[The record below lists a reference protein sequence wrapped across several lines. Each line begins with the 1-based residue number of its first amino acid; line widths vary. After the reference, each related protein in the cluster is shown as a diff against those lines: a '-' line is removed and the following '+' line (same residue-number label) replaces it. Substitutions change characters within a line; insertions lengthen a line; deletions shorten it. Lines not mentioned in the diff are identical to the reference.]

1 MNEGQSG
8 PVSPPS
14 IEELSSGRMGDL
26 LALALGLGSTAIGLA
41 LARLHP
47 IFFPAATTAAIYP
60 LYLADLRSGRNWR
73 AAGHVLL
80 WALSSS
86 ATMIALTALLGE
98 QIGPLVLHGES
109 YRREMFEW
117 IRTGAGPEG
126 DPRLFLVPK
135 LREIAVFS
143 ALSLASAG
151 FLGLFLGSFLLN
163 YMNYYVG
170 CLVIH
175 AQPGRLW
182 VPLVFGWPIYA
193 IIRVVGYVN
202 LGVVLSI
209 PLLRLLKQTDLSLR
223 EVRGQL
229 ALALACIALD
239 FALKATV
246 ANAVYWPILS
256 RAVRVP

>member
-1 MNEGQSG
+1 MPLSR
-8 PVSPPS
+8 V
-14 IEELSSGRMGDL
+14 EELSSGRKGDL
-26 LALALGLGSTAIGLA
+26 LALTLGLGSTALGLA
-41 LARLHP
+41 LAKLHP
-47 IFFPAATTAAIYP
+47 VLLPAATTAAIYP
-60 LYLADLRSGRNWR
+60 LYLADLRAGRNWR

-80 WALSSS
+80 WALSST
-86 ATMIALTALLGE
+86 ATMIGLTALLGE
-98 QIGPLVLHGES
+98 RIGPLVLHGES

-135 LREIAVFS
+135 IREIFVFS

-151 FLGLFLGSFLLN
+151 LLGLFLGSFLLN

-170 CLVIH
+170 CLVMS
-175 AQPGRLW
+175 ARPGMIW
-182 VPLVFGWPIYA
+182 VPLIFGWPVYA

-209 PLLRLLKQTDLSLR
+209 PLLRLLRQTDLSLR
-223 EVRGQL
+223 DARGQL
-229 ALALACIALD
+229 ALALVCIALD

-246 ANAVYWPILS
+246 ANAVYRPILS
-256 RAVRVP
+256 RAVGVP